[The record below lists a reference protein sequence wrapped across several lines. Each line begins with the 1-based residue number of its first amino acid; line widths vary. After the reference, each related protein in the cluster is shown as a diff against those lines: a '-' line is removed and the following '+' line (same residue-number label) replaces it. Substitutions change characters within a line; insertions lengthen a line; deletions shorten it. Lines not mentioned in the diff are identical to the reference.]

1 MSAVTPPPPLPP
13 PLPLQNKLW
22 SYRQHYRKLN
32 RLYISRCVYSAHLD
46 DWSVKILSRHA
57 TSLRHQSMEASS
69 ILFIQTAAVQ
79 YYFCLI
85 VDAWEFMWESY
96 SSIVKFSDGK
106 NQSKL
111 VIKVSATCSAPTVN
125 WWVSLSWD
133 GVCVDNVDKDNT
145 TTKVCAC

>member
-1 MSAVTPPPPLPP
+1 MMSYFGIMHWSCLCVLTCWNTQTNKRRRLDLKKYSLNVSRYLSPPLPP
-13 PLPLQNKLW
+13 RLPLQNKLW
-22 SYRQHYRKLN
+22 PYRQHYRKLN

-46 DWSVKILSRHA
+46 DWSAKILSRHA

-96 SSIVKFSDGK
+96 SSMVKFSDGVCPQK
-106 NQSKL
+106 TR
-111 VIKVSATCSAPTVN
+111 VS
-125 WWVSLSWD
+125 W
-133 GVCVDNVDKDNT
+133 
-145 TTKVCAC
+145 